1 MILSRMFGLAWI
13 AVAVSAA
20 AQQAPQPQQPGKGIE
35 QKPNP
40 DDKISCRV
48 TKEGNSLKR
57 TCMTRSQWR
66 KLDKQV
72 QDIDENGLRNPRC
85 PLGAC

>member
-1 MILSRMFGLAWI
+1 MILPRMFAITLV
-13 AVAVSAA
+13 AVALGAA
-20 AQQAPQPQQPGKGIE
+20 AQEPAQPQQAAKVSE
-35 QKPNP
+35 QKPNS
-40 DDKISCRV
+40 DDKVSCRV

-66 KLDKQV
+66 KLESRSD
-72 QDIDENGLRNPRC
+72 DIDESGLRNPRC